1 MQTKLE
7 IIERAKSE
15 IRDDLMAGVIPGN
28 VYSFQELH
36 EYVDANE
43 YGGFTED
50 NATTDYDFIWQ
61 IQEELDAWMT
71 KTGIDL
77 EESN

>member
-7 IIERAKSE
+7 IIERAKAE
-15 IRDDLMAGVIPGN
+15 IRQDVMAGVIPGN
-28 VYSFQELH
+28 TYDFEKLH

-43 YGGFTED
+43 YGGFTEG
-50 NATTDYDFIWQ
+50 NATTDYDFIVE
-61 IQEELDAWMT
+61 IQEALDAWMAQ
-71 KTGIDL
+71 TGIDL